1 MQRCGGEESV
11 TICFVNFV
19 GVCQGVISMGIIF
32 SERLCLFSVLLCIA
46 MNAAVLLVWTEG
58 GGGGGLLFVC
68 YYYLF
73 C

>member
-32 SERLCLFSVLLCIA
+32 SERLCLFSVLL
-46 MNAAVLLVWTEG
+46 
-58 GGGGGLLFVC
+58 
-68 YYYLF
+68 
-73 C
+73 